1 MSNNQFLQL
10 SRGYNGYAELREDN
24 RYYVDKTE
32 FLKTVINY
40 DCKVLLLTR
49 PRRLGKSV
57 FMSPLNAFLKIDD
70 NNPGDTSFQNQIFKD
85 TKSFQ
90 DKEFCNKYMG
100 STLSFLFL

>member
-10 SRGYNGYAELREDN
+10 STGYNGYAELREDN

-49 PRRLGKSV
+49 AKTFWQVCFYEP
-57 FMSPLNAFLKIDD
+57 A
-70 NNPGDTSFQNQIFKD
+70 
-85 TKSFQ
+85 
-90 DKEFCNKYMG
+90 
-100 STLSFLFL
+100 